1 MSTPVVQFLEDVLV
15 LKLTLDV
22 AESLLAPLH
31 CEDPT
36 LQHFPES
43 FLGAMLAWKM
53 DSFGSLPTENGI
65 SDGSPAGGDSGNRLM
80 FPFLVPIWCNVK
92 V

>member
-1 MSTPVVQFLEDVLV
+1 MSTPVVQFLEDVLAF
-15 LKLTLDV
+15 KLSLDV
-22 AESLLAPLH
+22 AESLLAPLL
-31 CEDPT
+31 CEDRV
-36 LQHFPES
+36 FSEFAEG
-43 FLGAMLAWKM
+43 FLAMLAWKM

>member
-15 LKLTLDV
+15 FKLTLDV

-31 CEDPT
+31 CEDPA
-36 LQHFPES
+36 LNDSAES
-43 FLGAMLAWKM
+43 FLAMLAWKM
-53 DSFGSLPTENGI
+53 DSFGSLPTDNGI